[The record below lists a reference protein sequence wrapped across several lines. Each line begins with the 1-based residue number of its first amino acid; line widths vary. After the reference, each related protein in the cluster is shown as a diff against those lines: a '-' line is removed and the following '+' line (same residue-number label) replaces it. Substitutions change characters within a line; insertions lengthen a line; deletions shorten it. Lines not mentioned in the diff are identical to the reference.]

1 LTWLECL
8 DNHHQMM
15 LKEVVV
21 VAFAF
26 FQQSVNLMPI
36 NMTRIKQEIANQ
48 ALWITRFLPTDCSA
62 KDIDYRGE
70 MNCFHSLDKL
80 RNMNEFKI
88 EIIYFNI
95 SKWSPP
101 LEF

>member
-1 LTWLECL
+1 VSWENQQDQFVVEFFLPELLNDLTWLECL

-26 FQQSVNLMPI
+26 FFTVNHFFNLMPI

-48 ALWITRFLPTDCSA
+48 AL
-62 KDIDYRGE
+62 
-70 MNCFHSLDKL
+70 
-80 RNMNEFKI
+80 
-88 EIIYFNI
+88 
-95 SKWSPP
+95 
-101 LEF
+101 

>member
-1 LTWLECL
+1 LVFVVVEYSYFDLSFGFLLVLWENPQDQFVVEFFLPELLNDLTWLECL

-48 ALWITRFLPTDCSA
+48 EL
-62 KDIDYRGE
+62 
-70 MNCFHSLDKL
+70 
-80 RNMNEFKI
+80 
-88 EIIYFNI
+88 
-95 SKWSPP
+95 
-101 LEF
+101 